1 MLFAGFSAAAVAAPE
16 EGTASTSGT
25 TRVAKGLGMV
35 KGAEDPPMRP
45 HDQYPPWLQDLTEM
59 EPSLGQ
65 LSRADLKS
73 LSQQE
78 VHRHSQ
84 HHSPDLVASSDL
96 VCALPEVVIAHQTPS
111 DFS

>member
-1 MLFAGFSAAAVAAPE
+1 
-16 EGTASTSGT
+16 
-25 TRVAKGLGMV
+25 
-35 KGAEDPPMRP
+35 MRP

-78 VHRHSQ
+78 KER
-84 HHSPDLVASSDL
+84 LVKLSNRDKIRTRNFTQAKKK
-96 VCALPEVVIAHQTPS
+96 
-111 DFS
+111 